1 MNKSQIFFKALDR
14 VVVIFLVILIGLIC
28 YTIYRSEVLYDG
40 LYRDYYLKYYIF
52 LISSLFVLT
61 VVNFLNEKIKSKIY
75 VTLIFLIVVLYVWE
89 TLLIDFQ
96 NLNSKTKYQYYMDI
110 KQKQDVVMAI
120 YPSNYVLKNVNQKK
134 LFPLSGI
141 SKKLTILCKK
151 KENNKFITYKSDR
164 YGFRNKDINWD
175 KEYADFVLLGD
186 SFVQGSCVTS
196 DKTINSQLSQISKNK
211 LNEKINTINLGFSG
225 NGPLLEY
232 ATLKEYLKYIDAKR
246 VLYFFYEGNDFPNL
260 HQELKDPFLK
270 KYLDDKFQQKLIKK
284 QTDIDRINYNLLEQE
299 IKKRNVGLY
308 DFIKLGK
315 LRSLLGQFLN
325 KKSKLQNSKPSE
337 KNYQIYNDILI
348 NLKKLTKSQNAE
360 LYFIYLPYISRF
372 SSYDYDQN
380 YEIYSKVMS
389 MVKDLDIK
397 YIDLL
402 SEIKSEINDPLSM
415 FQLRKHQ
422 HLNETGYKF
431 VAEIIIQ
438 EINKIEKK
446 N

>member
-1 MNKSQIFFKALDR
+1 M
-14 VVVIFLVILIGLIC
+14 
-28 YTIYRSEVLYDG
+28 
-40 LYRDYYLKYYIF
+40 
-52 LISSLFVLT
+52 
-61 VVNFLNEKIKSKIY
+61 
-75 VTLIFLIVVLYVWE
+75 
-89 TLLIDFQ
+89 
-96 NLNSKTKYQYYMDI
+96 
-110 KQKQDVVMAI
+110 
-120 YPSNYVLKNVNQKK
+120 
-134 LFPLSGI
+134 
-141 SKKLTILCKK
+141 
-151 KENNKFITYKSDR
+151 
-164 YGFRNKDINWD
+164 
-175 KEYADFVLLGD
+175 
-186 SFVQGSCVTS
+186 QGSCVTA

-246 VLYFFYEGNDFPNL
+246 VLYFFYEGNDFLNL
-260 HQELKDPFLK
+260 HLELKDPFLK

-284 QTDIDRINYNLLEQE
+284 QIDIDRVNYNLLEQE

-315 LRSLLGQFLN
+315 LRSLLGRFLN
-325 KKSKLQNSKPSE
+325 KKLKLQNSKSYE

-372 SSYDYDQN
+372 SSYDHDQN

>member
-1 MNKSQIFFKALDR
+1 MNKFQNLNKALDR
-14 VVVIFLVILIGLIC
+14 VVIIFIVILIGLIFF
-28 YTIYRSEVLYDG
+28 TFYRSEILYGG
-40 LYRDYYLKYYIF
+40 LYRDYYLKYYTF
-52 LISSLFVLT
+52 LISSLFILIII
-61 VVNFLNEKIKSKIY
+61 NFLNKKIKLKIY
-75 VTLIFLIVVLYVWE
+75 VILISIIIGLYISE
-89 TLLIDFQ
+89 TLLIDFK
-96 NLNSKTKYQYYMDI
+96 NLNSKTKYQYYLDL
-110 KQKQDVVMAI
+110 KQKQDVVIAV
-120 YPSNYVLKNVNQKK
+120 YPFQFILKKINKK
-134 LFPLSGI
+134 ELFPLSGI
-141 SKKLTILCKK
+141 SKKLTIYCKK
-151 KENNKFITYKSDR
+151 EENKKFVTYESDR
-164 YGFRNKDINWD
+164 YGFRNEDINWD
-175 KEYADFVLLGD
+175 KKNIDFVLLGD
-186 SFVQGSCVTS
+186 SFVQGSCVTA

-246 VLYFFYEGNDFPNL
+246 VLYFFYEGNDFLNL
-260 HQELKDPFLK
+260 HLELKDPFLK

-284 QTDIDRINYNLLEQE
+284 QIDIDRVNYNLLEQE

-315 LRSLLGQFLN
+315 LRSLLGRFLN
-325 KKSKLQNSKPSE
+325 KKLKLQNSKSYE

-372 SSYDYDQN
+372 SSYDHDQN

-402 SEIKSEINDPLSM
+402 SEVKSEINDPLSM
-415 FQLRKHQ
+415 FERKGQ